1 MTWKP
6 MLAPNE
12 IPSDEFIASRLPLLA
27 STKFDG
33 IRATIQ
39 GGKVLSRS
47 LKEIPNRF
55 VQERFGSL
63 PEGLDGELVQGLK
76 QDNETFKRS
85 HKIAMKSDRPLDF
98 FGDTLRYRV
107 FDKYDATEGFRDRL
121 GNAHAGVAGKF
132 CVVPVEHRV
141 ISTME
146 ELATFE
152 ATTLADGYEGVMLR
166 SLDGPYKQGRAT
178 LNQGWLMKLK
188 RYVDAEAR
196 ILSCYEEMENQN
208 EEFTNELGRTAR
220 SSHQENKVGKG
231 QLGGFNV
238 VGINGA
244 YKDVEFRVSSSSI
257 DHTERKKLWLEAG
270 SFTDDAGRILTHKYF
285 PIGSDEKPRA
295 PVFKGF
301 RDVEDL

>member
-1 MTWKP
+1 

-12 IPSDEFIASRLPLLA
+12 IPSDEFVASRLPLLA
-27 STKFDG
+27 SYKYDG

-55 VQERFGSL
+55 VQAAFSNL
-63 PEGLDGELVQGLK
+63 PDGLDGELVQGLTM
-76 QDNETFKRS
+76 DNETFKRS
-85 HKIAMKSDRPLDF
+85 HMIAMKSDRPLDF
-98 FGDTLRYRV
+98 FGDPLRYRI
-107 FDKYDATEGFRDRL
+107 FDRFHPQQGFNFRMLDIDGLNLRQY
-121 GNAHAGVAGKF
+121 
-132 CVVPVEHRV
+132 VPYVLPV
-141 ISTME
+141 NQTFVSTMDD
-146 ELATFE
+146 LAAFE
-152 ATTLADGYEGVMLR
+152 KDALAKGYEGVMLR
-166 SLDGPYKQGRAT
+166 SIDGPYKQGRAT

-196 ILSCYEEMENQN
+196 VLSCYEEMENQN

-257 DHTERKKLWLEAG
+257 DHAERKKLWLEAG
-270 SFTDDAGRILTHKYF
+270 SFTDDAGRILTYKYF

-295 PVFKGF
+295 PVFKSF
-301 RDVEDL
+301 RDADDIG